1 MLLLDINMET
11 GINGLEA
18 AQAIREFDSEIYI
31 IFITGNKDY
40 LVKGYE
46 VEAFRYLL
54 KPIQQ
59 DRLFQALDAVVARL
73 EKKQDEVILLATEG
87 GHVKIS
93 LPDIFFIESRGH
105 FLEIHG
111 EKGIIQIRETLSSME
126 QTLVAKG
133 FVRSHRSYLVNLRRI
148 FRIYCIIKTDE
159 VAKKFPQ
166 FCNDDFLIIAK
177 GH

>member
-59 DRLFQALDAVVARL
+59 DRLFQATRCRSSQTG
-73 EKKQDEVILLATEG
+73 KK
-87 GHVKIS
+87 
-93 LPDIFFIESRGH
+93 
-105 FLEIHG
+105 
-111 EKGIIQIRETLSSME
+111 
-126 QTLVAKG
+126 AKM
-133 FVRSHRSYLVNLRRI
+133 R
-148 FRIYCIIKTDE
+148 
-159 VAKKFPQ
+159 
-166 FCNDDFLIIAK
+166 
-177 GH
+177 